1 MIQAYFSQLQAIVD
15 QYAATNFVVETR
27 VNIETRPG
35 DQGYLTGTI
44 TFIDNSTL
52 HFSEFLDQIGNVVD
66 KLMYSYHYQDAENQL
81 IFRYDN
87 ALHKPSLSSREHK
100 HLPQQSVEAT
110 APTLDD
116 VLAEIVTTRRW
127 M

>member
-15 QYAATNFVVETR
+15 QYAAANFVVETK
-27 VNIETRPG
+27 VNVETRPG
-35 DQGYLTGTI
+35 DQGYVTGTI

-52 HFSEFLDQIGNVVD
+52 HFSEFLDQAGDVVD
-66 KLMYSYHYQDAENQL
+66 KLMYTYHYQNADNQL

-87 ALHKPSLSSREHK
+87 AFHKPSLSSPEHK
-100 HLPQQSVEAT
+100 HLPQQIIEAN

-116 VLAEIVTTRRW
+116 VLAEIVTTRGW
-127 M
+127 G

>member
-1 MIQAYFSQLQAIVD
+1 MIQTYFNQLQAVVD
-15 QYAATNFVVETR
+15 QYAATNFVVETK
-27 VNIETRPG
+27 VQVETRPG
-35 DQGYLTGTI
+35 DQGYLKGTI

-52 HFSEFLDQIGNVVD
+52 HFSEFLDQIGDVVD
-66 KLMYSYHYQDAENQL
+66 KLMYTYHYQDADNQL

-87 ALHKPSLSSREHK
+87 ARHKPSPSLLEHK
-100 HLPQQSVEAT
+100 HLPQQVIEAN

-116 VLAEIVTTRRW
+116 VLAEVATTRGW